1 MTFLFYVASAPYV
14 VPEGDAVDFSFTG
27 GYSAP
32 SGGDVDFDFD
42 A

>member
-1 MTFLFYVASAPYV
+1 MALLFYAAGAAYV
-14 VPEGDAVDFSFTG
+14 IPEGDEVDFMFGG

-32 SGGDVDFDFD
+32 EGGDVDFNFN

>member
-1 MTFLFYVASAPYV
+1 MAFLFYVGGAPYV
-14 VPEGDAVDFSFTG
+14 VPEGDEVNFVFGG

-32 SGGDVDFDFD
+32 EGGDVDFDFD

>member
-1 MTFLFYVASAPYV
+1 MTFLFYVGSEPYE
-14 VPEGDAVDFSFTG
+14 VPEGDAVDFMFEG

-32 SGGDVDFDFD
+32 EGGDVDFDFD